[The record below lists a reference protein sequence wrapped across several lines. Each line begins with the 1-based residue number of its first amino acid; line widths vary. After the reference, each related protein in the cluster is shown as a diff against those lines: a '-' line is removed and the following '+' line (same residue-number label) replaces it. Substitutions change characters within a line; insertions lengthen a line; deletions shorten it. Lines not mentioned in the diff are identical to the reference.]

1 MGNVGNFLTGIVTFE
16 GTGTAIPVEVNIS
29 SVQMASCMR
38 PQRFL
43 KSEDFSLIKKTP
55 RMTIES
61 FNKQYKYKKPM
72 NCGKYERLFE
82 IQWISPPGAMRLP
95 RPR

>member
-1 MGNVGNFLTGIVTFE
+1 
-16 GTGTAIPVEVNIS
+16 
-29 SVQMASCMR
+29 
-38 PQRFL
+38 
-43 KSEDFSLIKKTP
+43 
-55 RMTIES
+55 MTIES

-95 RPR
+95 RPRELQRMWTSRQL